1 MRRGGMWA
9 ILAATTAMAIGCDS
23 GSSSGGGGGGNE
35 SGMAGRKA
43 TVEYRPVSK
52 GGTETIQKQRA
63 GTLTKVSAD
72 WVAINDEADQI
83 EVWVPRDMVLEI
95 RLSK

>member
-1 MRRGGMWA
+1 MRRGGTWA
-9 ILAATTAMAIGCDS
+9 ILAAATTMALGCDS
-23 GSSSGGGGGGNE
+23 GSSSGGSEG
-35 SGMAGRKA
+35 GMAGRKA

-63 GTLTKVSAD
+63 GTLTKVSAE
-72 WVAINDEADQI
+72 WVAINDEADKI

-95 RLSK
+95 RLHK